1 MSNPFQDPGASKLL
15 SRVRDDISLLRGDVA
30 KLLSYTTRYTLPK
43 GAREIAGSA
52 RQGLSAGRTYAAQRI
67 RSIGSSAPRQAA
79 GVAAGA
85 AIVGLLRAF
94 GPPTLSIAS
103 DGSGRYVLPWR
114 TRAFQI
120 APGSR
125 IVVGRLGTRFD
136 PPLETPQG
144 PLSSINLRLSWADH
158 SADRLA
164 ARLADLNPGWTVS
177 TR

>member
-85 AIVGLLRAF
+85 AIVGLLA
-94 GPPTLSIAS
+94 
-103 DGSGRYVLPWR
+103 
-114 TRAFQI
+114 
-120 APGSR
+120 
-125 IVVGRLGTRFD
+125 VGIYALCKSERCRSARREEENEAMDELG
-136 PPLETPQG
+136 
-144 PLSSINLRLSWADH
+144 I
-158 SADRLA
+158 
-164 ARLADLNPGWTVS
+164 
-177 TR
+177 